1 MTQTDSGLPTG
12 QLILVPALI
21 TLAVTILRFVGE
33 IKQWSPNWFNH
44 QMGLSVVAIV
54 WLAPF
59 FGVYFALRPRAL
71 GQQPVSAWGVHSD
84 SVRQGLR
91 RLQFVCLQ
99 GFPLPVQFGGIFANL
114 FGGLTLLVPDT
125 IISVI

>member
-1 MTQTDSGLPTG
+1 MGDSVRAATVICGPWAEASHGPQAYFLRTCWMRSKRPG
-12 QLILVPALI
+12 RYSICQLFSAPISC
-21 TLAVTILRFVGE
+21 R
-33 IKQWSPNWFNH
+33 SP
-44 QMGLSVVAIV
+44 
-54 WLAPF
+54 P
-59 FGVYFALRPRAL
+59 
-71 GQQPVSAWGVHSD
+71 SD